1 MQPYFF
7 PYPGYYRLM
16 VEADFFVVLDDVQFP
31 RRGWVHRNKFSIG
44 NNSDWFTLP
53 VKKQPRESLILDT
66 VFREDSHISIE
77 KNLNRF
83 DCFRFASSEILNL
96 IKFKPQY
103 IIDYLMK
110 QLAWVHH
117 VMGFN
122 SNILKSSELEVNP
135 LLKGQD
141 KIIEISN
148 ILYATEYINLSGG
161 KDLYC
166 RKDFERRGL
175 NLKFLRPYQGSK
187 LSTLESILLYGLKK
201 TKEMIVNEFTSDQ
214 ITG

>member
-1 MQPYFF
+1 
-7 PYPGYYRLM
+7 
-16 VEADFFVVLDDVQFP
+16 
-31 RRGWVHRNKFSIG
+31 
-44 NNSDWFTLP
+44 
-53 VKKQPRESLILDT
+53 
-66 VFREDSHISIE
+66 
-77 KNLNRF
+77 
-83 DCFRFASSEILNL
+83 
-96 IKFKPQY
+96 
-103 IIDYLMK
+103 MK